1 LVRTDRAHILG
12 HRQKYPMPWL
22 VSHWG
27 EGLDMQPRLWVLV
40 QIALGSFTNQCLMEA
55 KTFMVL

>member
-1 LVRTDRAHILG
+1 
-12 HRQKYPMPWL
+12 MPWL